1 MSIKYDIFLINMNVL
16 SKIVDSKIIIFNFI
30 ESLFQSKTPK
40 PITERE
46 KLEKQYLDNIKW

>member
-1 MSIKYDIFLINMNVL
+1 MSIKYDIFIINMNVL
-16 SKIVDSKIIIFNFI
+16 GKIVKGKIVLFNFFR
-30 ESLFQSKTPK
+30 SLSQSKTPK